1 MNESFSTILTK
12 KRQEKNMSQEELAK
26 NLYVSRQTISKW
38 EKGESLPDIEK
49 AQKMSE
55 IFDVD
60 LNYLISGQEEIVKE
74 DESFKKLENR
84 VSQLENALQENNFSV
99 KTNGWDIIKYII
111 LLIGI
116 TIIGGFLVSA
126 FYYSKH

>member
-49 AQKMSE
+49 AQKMTE

-74 DESFKKLENR
+74 DESFKKLEDR
-84 VSQLENALQENNFSV
+84 VTNLENTLQKNNFSV

-116 TIIGGFLVSA
+116 TIISGFLLSA
-126 FYYSKH
+126 IYYLKH